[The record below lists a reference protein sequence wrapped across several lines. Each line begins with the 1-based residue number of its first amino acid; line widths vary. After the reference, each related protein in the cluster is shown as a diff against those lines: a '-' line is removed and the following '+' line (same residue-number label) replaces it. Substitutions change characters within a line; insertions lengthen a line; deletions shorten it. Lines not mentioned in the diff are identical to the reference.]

1 MWPVLLAAVKYA
13 QGDSGGW
20 EGGFMIRAATHD
32 KYVPLLSFQ
41 TNTA

>member
-13 QGDSGGW
+13 QGDSGGG
-20 EGGFMIRAATHD
+20 GGFMIRAAAHD
-32 KYVPLLSFQ
+32 KYIPVLSFQ